1 MKKYLFLMLLS
12 LTILACGGRIKPS
25 QAAVNYAESISGTDV
40 LKAEITDT
48 GTLIIAIDAVPGMD
62 YDKLAEFY
70 LNDAFSH
77 GANDI
82 KMCAVVDFS
91 TSEFQEG
98 AVVGK
103 RLGKAFK

>member
-1 MKKYLFLMLLS
+1 M
-12 LTILACGGRIKPS
+12 KPS
-25 QAAVNYAESISGTDV
+25 QATINYAESISGTDV
-40 LKAEITDT
+40 LMAEITDT
-48 GTLIIAIDAVPGMD
+48 GTLIIAIDAVLGMD

-70 LNDAFSH
+70 LNDAFGH

>member
-1 MKKYLFLMLLS
+1 M
-12 LTILACGGRIKPS
+12 KPS
-25 QAAVNYAESISGTDV
+25 QATINYAESISGTDV
-40 LKAEITDT
+40 LMAEIADT
-48 GTLIIAIDAVPGMD
+48 GTLIIAIDAVLGMD

-70 LNDAFSH
+70 LNDAFGH